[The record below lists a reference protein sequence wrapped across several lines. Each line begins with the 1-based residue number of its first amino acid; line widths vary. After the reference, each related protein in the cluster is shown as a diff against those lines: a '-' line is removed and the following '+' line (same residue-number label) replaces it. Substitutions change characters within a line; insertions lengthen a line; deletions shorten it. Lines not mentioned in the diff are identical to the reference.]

1 MNKVENFSTIE
12 KELEAEKRRLEGLK
26 NSLNMELYN
35 LQKEESIIDN
45 NIYYFEMYLKNLSQE
60 LNESDVPIEN
70 INRELSNITESNI
83 KEESNE
89 K

>member
-70 INRELSNITESNI
+70 INRDLSNITESNI